1 MREGEHPVFSDPR
14 QMQAMMKK
22 LGISTENLDATE
34 VIIKCRDRTLRVRS
48 PEVVRMKVQGQ
59 EMYQVSGKTETLTGE
74 TAAKAET
81 MAEVPAPFSD
91 EDIEIVMAQTG
102 ASRDSA
108 IKALAE
114 CDGAPAEAIVH
125 LLSKKK

>member
-1 MREGEHPVFSDPR
+1 VFSDPR

-34 VIIKCRDRTLRVRS
+34 VLIKCRDGTLRIRS
-48 PEVVRMKVQGQ
+48 PEVVKMKVQGQ
-59 EMYQVSGKTETLTGE
+59 EMYQISGKSEMLTGE
-74 TAAKAET
+74 VAAKAET
-81 MAEVPAPFSD
+81 EAPASFSD

-102 ASRDSA
+102 ASRESA

-114 CDGAPAEAIVH
+114 CDGAPAEAIVS
-125 LLSKKK
+125 LLSKKR